1 MKKYLAASIAVWVW
15 LLVWDNFIAGTVLGS
30 AMASIPGVRAD
41 YSKVWEAVGDLCS
54 ALVLC
59 GVYGRTRAV
68 FGEGLKEGAIFGVY
82 AGVLLGF
89 PTWLNMTNYF
99 GWPYASSWMF
109 TVVIIALYAVA
120 GAIAGA
126 VYKAMAAPKAA

>member
-41 YSKVWEAVGDLCS
+41 YSKVWEAVGDLCA

-59 GVYGRTRAV
+59 GVYGRTRPV

-82 AGVLLGF
+82 AGVLVGF